1 MLLESTARLTVS
13 VRTFAIAAP
22 EPHARF
28 RRGDCVPIALVL
40 KQEVSYSDCLQLRS
54 TVDCCCRL
62 PVAVLGSACDSSA

>member
-1 MLLESTARLTVS
+1 MLLESTARLVVS

-40 KQEVSYSDCLQLRS
+40 KQEVSATIRLRAKQLR
-54 TVDCCCRL
+54 
-62 PVAVLGSACDSSA
+62 

>member
-1 MLLESTARLTVS
+1 MLLESTARLIVS

-40 KQEVSYSDCLQLRS
+40 KQEVSYSDCLPALQLNKY
-54 TVDCCCRL
+54 CCSL
-62 PVAVLGSACDSSA
+62 SVAVLGSACDSA

>member
-1 MLLESTARLTVS
+1 MLLESTARLIIS

-40 KQEVSYSDCLQLRS
+40 KQEVS
-54 TVDCCCRL
+54 
-62 PVAVLGSACDSSA
+62 